1 VPEYRLRI
9 ESVLTKTYVVEADTE
24 DLAIEEIVTR
34 IEDENPELEVTDV
47 YVLQVHDKENHE

>member
-1 VPEYRLRI
+1 MPQYRLRI
-9 ESVLTKTYVVEADTE
+9 ESVLTETYVVEADTE
-24 DLAIEEIVTR
+24 DLAIDEIVTR